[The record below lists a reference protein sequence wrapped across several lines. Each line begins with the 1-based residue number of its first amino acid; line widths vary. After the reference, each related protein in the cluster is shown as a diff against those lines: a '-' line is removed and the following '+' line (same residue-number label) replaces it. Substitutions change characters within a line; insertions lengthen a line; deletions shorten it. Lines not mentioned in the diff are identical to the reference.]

1 MEEIQAF
8 FPDRIRWLTQ
18 ILIELSG
25 VIFFTAIGASAVITI
40 SRNMDNQ
47 TATLEMPFPIF
58 MAPLALGM
66 FLLAIETLMVLI
78 HLIRSGHAN
87 AKTTN
92 LT

>member
-1 MEEIQAF
+1 
-8 FPDRIRWLTQ
+8 
-18 ILIELSG
+18 
-25 VIFFTAIGASAVITI
+25 
-40 SRNMDNQ
+40 
-47 TATLEMPFPIF
+47 